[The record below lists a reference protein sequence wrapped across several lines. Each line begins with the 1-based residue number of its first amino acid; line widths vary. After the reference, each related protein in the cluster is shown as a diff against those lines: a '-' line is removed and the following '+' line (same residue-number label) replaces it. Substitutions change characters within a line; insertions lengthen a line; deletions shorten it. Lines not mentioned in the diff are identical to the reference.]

1 MTETVSVAA
10 ICGVPRPSDGCL
22 LNGEPRVYTVFEDLQ
37 DVDDF
42 LGRIERENFVDVE
55 ELEKAEVI
63 EFTGEIDESDHF
75 ESTELDVDL
84 GCRAWNS
91 SLG

>member
-1 MTETVSVAA
+1 MV
-10 ICGVPRPSDGCL
+10 
-22 LNGEPRVYTVFEDLQ
+22 
-37 DVDDF
+37 DV
-42 LGRIERENFVDVE
+42 VE

>member
-1 MTETVSVAA
+1 MTEATS
-10 ICGVPRPSDGCL
+10 CGIPRPSDEGL

-55 ELEKAEVI
+55 ELEKAEVS
-63 EFTGEIDESDHF
+63 EFTGDIDESDLF
-75 ESTELDVDL
+75 EATELDVDF
-84 GCRAWNS
+84 GCRA
-91 SLG
+91 